1 MSTDER
7 PAPRTLLDYLRL
19 TTDFL
24 AGKKIDGA
32 RLDAELLLA
41 EVLGMARVQLYTNFE
56 RPLAREE
63 IDRYRELVR
72 RRAAREPVAYIL
84 GRREFW
90 SLEFEIDRR
99 VLVPRP
105 DTELLVELAVAALT
119 ARAGGELPARAG
131 GELPARAG
139 GEAEAPAAT
148 AIVRVADIGT
158 GSGALAVAIAKEVP
172 SARVVATDKSQA
184 ALELAPRNAER
195 HGVAERIEFVSGDLC
210 EPLRGREPFD
220 LIVSNPPYIKSGEMA
235 ALDPEV
241 RDWEPRLALVS
252 GDDGMDA
259 TAALVESAR
268 EVLMPGGSLWVEVGT
283 QAAAVRECFESNGYT
298 DVRVHRD
305 LAGNI
310 RVVSGYRP
318 S

>member
-1 MSTDER
+1 MGTDEKQ
-7 PAPRTLLDYLRL
+7 APRTLLDYLRL

-24 AGKKIDGA
+24 AAKKIDGA

-41 EVLGMARVQLYTNFE
+41 EVLGLARVQLYTNFE

-90 SLEFEIDRR
+90 SLDFEIDRR

-105 DTELLVELAVAALT
+105 DTELLVELAVAALQT
-119 ARAGGELPARAG
+119 R
-131 GELPARAG
+131 
-139 GEAEAPAAT
+139 AAT
-148 AIVRVADIGT
+148 EIVRVADVGT

-220 LIVSNPPYIKSGEMA
+220 LVVSNPPYIKSGEMA

-252 GDDGMDA
+252 GADGMDA
-259 TAALVESAR
+259 SAALVRSAL
-268 EVLMPGGSLWVEVGT
+268 EVLIPGGSLWVEVGT
-283 QAAAVRECFESNGYT
+283 QAGAVRECFQSNGYG
-298 DVRVHRD
+298 DIRVHRD
-305 LAGNI
+305 LAGSV
-310 RVVSGYRP
+310 RVVSGYKL